1 MKLEALLLLLLWTPR
16 CWCAPPQT
24 CHSGEELLAT
34 AACTELNL
42 GYCND
47 LDYSRT
53 IFPNILGHQSRVEAE
68 SGAEYLLLSV
78 IHGLLNRECSPEIR
92 LVGCSVLAPP
102 CQDNKMVKPC
112 HSTCEVLRKD
122 CSHAFE
128 AIEMA
133 WPYFLDCDRFFASDQ
148 EGCFDPLAGLKA
160 KQELALASLSPVEP
174 STIIQFTYTSNSQMY
189 SLLKRTAAKCSHI
202 SHVYSIG
209 RSTEGRDL
217 LVIEFTNKPGQHEL
231 LEPEIKLVGNMHGN
245 EVLGRQLLIYL
256 AQYLCSEYN
265 LGNQRIQTIINS
277 TRIHI
282 LASMNPDG
290 YELASSEV
298 EDNNEQD
305 LHNQE
310 GHLLNGW
317 TNGRSNAQ
325 NIDLNRNFP
334 DLTSVFYRNRRSRH
348 YRTDHI
354 PIPDG
359 YWFGKVA
366 PETYAVMK
374 WIRSLPFV
382 QSASLHGGELV
393 VSYPFDF
400 SRHSQEERM
409 FSPTPDE
416 QAFKQLARTYADA
429 HATMSNNDT
438 ERCGASFYRNRG
450 IINGA
455 LWYSFAG
462 GMSDFNYLH
471 TNCMEITVEL
481 GCDKFPPEAELYP
494 EWKRN
499 KEALLSFLESVHRGI
514 KGEVKDT
521 AGNGIKG
528 ATVSVRGIRKDVT
541 TAEDGDYWRLLNPG
555 TYILTATAK
564 GYSKVSKRV
573 HLPHRMNKAGRVDF
587 VLVKEPVEPDL
598 DDHLFPTVDSWDR
611 FDPYNQFE
619 RYSAGDED
627 IGRQEKPWWWN
638 YFSQSGISAPTWL
651 LRNV

>member
-450 IINGA
+450 
-455 LWYSFAG
+455 
-462 GMSDFNYLH
+462 MSDFNYLH

>member
-416 QAFKQLARTYADA
+416 Q
-429 HATMSNNDT
+429 
-438 ERCGASFYRNRG
+438 
-450 IINGA
+450 
-455 LWYSFAG
+455 
-462 GMSDFNYLH
+462 
-471 TNCMEITVEL
+471 
-481 GCDKFPPEAELYP
+481 
-494 EWKRN
+494 
-499 KEALLSFLESVHRGI
+499 VHRGI